1 MKKFLKVFGIILGII
16 IIILYLAF
24 LFILPNAVDLNK
36 YKSDLQKIVKEQ
48 TNLTVDFNNPKI
60 TTTPLLSAGIKADD
74 ISIKLPDNSDVL
86 TADSFTGRISLP
98 SLLFLTIKVSTAEI
112 NNPIINIDII
122 NGKAF
127 KAVQAYEEILNKKEE
142 NIASNIQNNS
152 TPIINPALIKILIP
166 KVNIYNYLVKIN
178 DLKTGNYLKL
188 KGNELILGYKNGKT
202 ASIKT
207 LAELYINETKNI
219 TANIDIDS
227 FLPEPTVL
235 DKEDDKAQRVEIPF
249 INPVAMYMAYDLKTN
264 FDSKIKIRQKNNQII
279 SNGYLKVD
287 NFTLNVDG
295 IQLPESKFHLITKGT
310 KANIDSDLYITD
322 SEKIKLLGLINYSKN
337 PLIDMEI
344 NSNEIYINDVISLL
358 KATLNSLHIK
368 NELNNII
375 GEGFFSVNSKIK
387 TNFKN
392 LTSEGNILV
401 KNCII
406 KNIKDKTTLAKI
418 NSTISLD
425 NSILKFIDTSVE
437 IAETIFKIDGTIDEK
452 SIMDIS
458 VFMEKMPVE
467 KIFKLFLSED
477 LNSTYSV
484 NSGYINLT
492 ADIKGEIKNAI
503 ANLKLSLN
511 NLSLTDKINN
521 INYLNNILT
530 ANFNS
535 NFKTYTGEIN
545 NSDFK
550 MFINNT
556 IVGCDKFNLSIDE
569 KNIVISPSKL
579 KINNSTIID
588 FEGNIKNYIKNPEF
602 SLTAKGNL
610 ISKDMKDLLGKDLAV
625 YIKEKGTIPLN
636 ISIVGDSKKQTL
648 EADIEANKDNYF
660 TFIDIENL
668 QNQNTILKTIIDFK
682 GDRLKIKDTGL
693 YIKREVQDPKNP
705 EKTTIAYEDIINID
719 GTITKL
725 NTFEPNINLIKI
737 KMPKEINASIC
748 AFPQSKLTTK
758 GNLFIFGNLSS
769 PRIRGDFNIWNLSI
783 PELFL
788 NIKKIAANFEGK
800 DLDINIKDI
809 NANES
814 DYNVLI
820 NADLNPSENF
830 IIKNLNLVSIN
841 TDADKLMK
849 ISEALTKYIPQNTN
863 NTLTANTSLKTTNN
877 IPVIIKDGNI
887 DIKQIKTGN
896 IILTD
901 TTGKISFKN
910 DTAYIDNLVTNAFKG
925 KIKGNVTM
933 NVITSEITAK
943 LRGNGLD
950 VEKTLLDAAAMKD
963 TLTGTMNFET
973 DISLE
978 GYTYEEQMKSLKG
991 VLSFDMRDGQLGPFG
1006 KLENFIMA
1014 ENIRES
1020 AFFQSAIGSVINSL
1034 LSFNT
1039 THYNTLTGDLQF
1051 ENGKTIINP
1060 IKSSGDL
1067 MGMYIFGD
1075 YNLLKNEVDVK
1086 VRGRLGSQVSDSLG
1100 PLALLNPVNLVKATP
1115 GMSLI
1120 LGKIFFLFC
1129 ETVTPEELDLIPSL
1143 GKEITDNNT
1152 TKFQVIVKGDAAK
1165 PLSIVKSFKWL
1176 ALDSEINAAQEFL
1189 NTIPKNTK
1197 PINIEG
1203 FETINTENIK
1213 NNIEEKAKNKIKETA
1228 SNIIT
1233 EETKTQI
1240 EETKGTVDKLKNLF
1254 GSKENIKNTLK
1265 EQAEQTKQNT
1275 IKQLNTPE
1283 QTNTA
1288 EN

>member
-1 MKKFLKVFGIILGII
+1 MKKFLKITGIFLGILII
-16 IIILYLAF
+16 IIYLSF
-24 LFILPNAVDLNK
+24 LFILPNIIDLNK
-36 YKSDLQKIVKEQ
+36 YKSELQKIVKEQ
-48 TNLTVDFNNPKI
+48 TNLIIDFNNPKI
-60 TTTPLLSAGIKADD
+60 TTTPLLSAGIMAEN
-74 ISIKLPDNSDVL
+74 ISIKLPDNADVL

-142 NIASNIQNNS
+142 NIASNIQADSN
-152 TPIINPALIKILIP
+152 TIINPSLIKIIIP
-166 KVNIYNYLVKIN
+166 KVIINNYIAKIN

-188 KGNELILGYKNGKT
+188 KGNELVLGYKNGKT

-227 FLPEPTVL
+227 FLPPPIVL

-249 INPVAMYMAYDLKTN
+249 INPVAMYMTYDLKTN
-264 FDSKIKIRQKNNQII
+264 IDSKIKIRQKNNQII
-279 SNGYLKVD
+279 SNGYLKID
-287 NFTLNVDG
+287 NFTLNIDG
-295 IQLPESKFHLITKGT
+295 IQLPESKFHLTTKGT
-310 KANIDSDLYITD
+310 KANIDSDLYIKD
-322 SEKIKLLGLINYSKN
+322 SEKIKLFGLVNYSKN
-337 PLIDMEI
+337 PLIDLEI
-344 NSNEIYINDVISLL
+344 NSNEIYINDVISLI

-375 GEGFFSVNSKIK
+375 GEGFFSINSKFK
-387 TNFKN
+387 TDFKK
-392 LTSEGNILV
+392 LTSDGNILV

-406 KNIKDKTTLAKI
+406 KNLKDKTTLAKI

-437 IAETIFKIDGTIDEK
+437 IAETIFKIDGTINEK

-458 VFMEKMPVE
+458 VFMEKMPVK
-467 KIFKLFLSED
+467 KIFKLFLPED
-477 LNSTYSV
+477 LNNTYSV

-503 ANLKLSLN
+503 ADLILSIN

-521 INYLNNILT
+521 INYVNNILT
-530 ANFNS
+530 TKFNS

-545 NSDFK
+545 NSDLK
-550 MFINNT
+550 ILINNT

-602 SLTAKGNL
+602 SLKAKGNL
-610 ISKDMKDLLGKDLAV
+610 ISKDIKDLLGKDMV
-625 YIKEKGTIPLN
+625 IYIKEKGSIPLN
-636 ISIVGDSKKQTL
+636 FSIVGDSKKQTL
-648 EADIEANKDNYF
+648 ETSIEANKDNYF

-668 QNQNTILKTIIDFK
+668 QNQNTILKTVIDFK

-705 EKTTIAYEDIINID
+705 EKTTIEYEDIVNID

-725 NTFEPNINLIKI
+725 NTFEPNINLIKV

-769 PRIRGDFNIWNLSI
+769 PRIRGDFNIWNMSI

-788 NIKKIAANFEGK
+788 NIKKVAAKFEGK

-849 ISEALTKYIPQNTN
+849 ISEALNKYIPQNTN
-863 NTLTANTSLKTTNN
+863 NTSNTTLKTTNN
-877 IPVIIKDGNI
+877 IPVIIRDGNI

-901 TTGKISFKN
+901 TTGKISLNN
-910 DTAYIDNLVTNAFKG
+910 DTVYIDNLFTNAFKG
-925 KIKGNVTM
+925 KIKGNVSM
-933 NVITSEITAK
+933 NLTTSEIKAK
-943 LRGNGLD
+943 LKGNGLD

-963 TLTGTMNFET
+963 TLTGTMDFDT
-973 DISLE
+973 DISLK

-991 VLSFDMRDGQLGPFG
+991 VLSFVMKDGQLGPFG

-1039 THYNTLTGDLQF
+1039 SHYNTLKGDLSF
-1051 ENGKTIINP
+1051 ENGVTLINP
-1060 IKSSGDL
+1060 ITSSGDI

-1075 YNLLKNEVDVK
+1075 YNLIKNEVDVK

-1100 PLALLNPVNLVKATP
+1100 PLAILNPVNLVKATP
-1115 GMSLI
+1115 GMSLV

-1129 ETVTPEELDLIPSL
+1129 ETVTPEELDLIPLL

-1152 TKFQVIVKGDAAK
+1152 TKFQVIVRGDAAK
-1165 PLSIVKSFKWL
+1165 PLSLVKSFKWL
-1176 ALDSEINAAQEFL
+1176 ALESEINAAQEFL

-1203 FETINTENIK
+1203 FESINTENIK
-1213 NNIEEKAKNKIKETA
+1213 NNIEEKTKNKIQETA

-1265 EQAEQTKQNT
+1265 EQVEQTKQNT
-1275 IKQLNTPE
+1275 IKQLNTQE
-1283 QTNTA
+1283 KTNTA